1 MGNIKYRDIATFNV
15 RMQPDLKKKL
25 EAFGLGKVK
34 WSLNGEINKRLEDSL
49 VARHELEA
57 FSDGELID
65 ELIKR
70 WGRDNVLIRLGNPTA
85 GE

>member
-25 EAFGLGKVK
+25 EAFGRGKVK

-49 VARHELEA
+49 AVRQELAA

-70 WGRDNVLIRLGNPTA
+70 WGRDAVSIKLGK
-85 GE
+85 E